1 MEKVTRQALR
11 EMAMGETRVFELP
24 SAAACESGA
33 TTAYRAQ
40 HFLDCRFR
48 VHSDYVNRKL
58 TITKTR

>member
-1 MEKVTRQALR
+1 
-11 EMAMGETRVFELP
+11 MAMGETRVFELP